1 MDFKERA
8 IGMLNEHL
16 GGDDKTSDQSI
27 AAVIQLILDE
37 WYRGE
42 RRDLTAHL
50 RGLREMTAA
59 RGGISGLGLGGLLG
73 KLAFSADRCIC
84 LSLETQPFLLSSTP
98 PNRSEPGSV
107 PFRVPHNTPLVAG
120 NVSFAA
126 CSEALRLHP
135 VTADILDDVSFL
147 ISTVLKPPKDTGE
160 QEEKKVEAT
169 AKWVH
174 DRISSL
180 PPLSAA
186 GFGEGSTQGRDPG
199 DQPGG
204 DNQQHFLHKTI
215 RLTSLLYTNAIM
227 SRKPLSQSCS
237 PAQFLEAWVSAWR
250 IPLST
255 WKGMLGVFLWLVL
268 ALAPTAARTH
278 HASFVKSMLNIACTQ
293 LSIESWDTAEQAM
306 ESMCALQRWLAGG
319 ASAAT
324 QQTPSQEPTGESS
337 KSVAD
342 VS

>member
-1 MDFKERA
+1 M
-8 IGMLNEHL
+8 
-16 GGDDKTSDQSI
+16 
-27 AAVIQLILDE
+27 
-37 WYRGE
+37 
-42 RRDLTAHL
+42 
-50 RGLREMTAA
+50 
-59 RGGISGLGLGGLLG
+59 
-73 KLAFSADRCIC
+73 
-84 LSLETQPFLLSSTP
+84 
-98 PNRSEPGSV
+98 
-107 PFRVPHNTPLVAG
+107 PHNTPLVAG

-126 CSEALRLHP
+126 CSEALRIHP
-135 VTADILDDVSFL
+135 VTAGILDDVSFL

-160 QEEKKVEAT
+160 QEEKKVGAT
-169 AKWVH
+169 AKWIH

-180 PPLSAA
+180 PPLSPA
-186 GFGEGSTQGRDPG
+186 GLGEGSSQSRDPG
-199 DQPGG
+199 NQPGG
-204 DNQQHFLHKTI
+204 GENQQHFLHKTI

-237 PAQFLEAWVSAWR
+237 PAQFLEAWVSAWT
-250 IPLST
+250 IPLTT

-319 ASAAT
+319 ASPAT
-324 QQTPSQEPTGESS
+324 QQTPPQELTGESS
-337 KSVAD
+337 KSVVD